1 MNYTQPGNDASRLF
15 PKEKYNKRRPP
26 SNCKAV
32 PTLQM
37 YIVCQRSTKGK
48 SYFLSFQGFL

>member
-15 PKEKYNKRRPP
+15 PKEKYNKHPP
-26 SNCKAV
+26 PNCKVV